1 MQNRLWL
8 TVLITVAM
16 AAGQCVAAQ
25 NVIEEAF
32 AGQDLHLTAGT
43 MTIYQPGP
51 DNQPPDEYG
60 DHILLFED
68 GFSGTIGDNHLTS
81 DSAVVWI
88 TLKSA
93 EHLGVAHLDYHA
105 QLYLEKNVSVQK
117 GDAAKTTYLNQMVVE
132 RGEALL
138 ASFLVTGEVFATV
151 QTRTEESATELK
163 KLAIYKNALAVLGTV
178 SSGPSE
184 PAIAKEAVVPGSA
197 DKPEPLPAPTPAS
210 VQREPEP
217 EFKYPVNLSAVW
229 QTPPVIEQTLSD
241 DSSKT
246 TTIIGRFYLWQK
258 KDEKGGLIEFQADSA
273 VVFSQSEQF
282 KETEDSA
289 TDNRVASGQVGS
301 VYFAGNVVMTEGTRT
316 MRANEVFYDFE
327 NGRALV
333 VNAEMRHFDPKRAV
347 PVYLRAEK
355 LRKVSESVFE
365 ADRITLTTSE
375 FYIPQVAMT
384 ASKMVLTDTTN
395 IDARSEE
402 GVDKSSYE
410 AVLRDVR
417 LKSNDR
423 TVFYWPKIR
432 TNFERPDLPIRQ
444 IRIGN
449 DSEFGTSVETRWYL
463 ARLLGR
469 EEPPGVD
476 STLAVDYFGK
486 RGAGAGVTV
495 RYQKPNYYGNVLGYI
510 LSDRGTDDLGRTS
523 DRKNQDSG
531 EDIRGRFRYQHRHF
545 LPYDWQATVETSYAS
560 DKNFLEWFYRSEFDT
575 GKAQETL
582 LHLKRLKENWAVSLL
597 NKFRITDHRTLT
609 EELPTVEFHLKGASF
624 WDHRLTYYSDN
635 QVSRMRNRFDP
646 DDEGPTDSEQ
656 FFTFAFTRH
665 EVDMPILWDT
675 VRVTPFVAGTFAID
689 DQDGF
694 RTGLDNTPA
703 ASPEDTGWFSEVGV
717 RMATMFH
724 GENQFVKSRLWDL
737 NGIRHIIRPHF
748 EMVAFDDSD
757 QPFQMRDMM
766 NFGVSQRWQ
775 TRRGPQENLRS
786 IDWMRLDIDST
797 WLSDDINNNR
807 PAKFMWNDSSIPTA
821 LRRTSGLFGT
831 MRDSVN
837 ADYTWRLSDTT
848 TILSDMNY
856 DIEDNRIQ
864 QYNIGV
870 TKFIYPDI
878 SYYIASRYLRPVV
891 IDVGEPDNIHEEGS
905 HSIVTAATYA
915 LNPRYSLV
923 FSQEYNTDYGKNVSS
938 DISLMRRYHRM
949 YCAITFSVDESRDRS
964 SVTFSIWPQ
973 GVKEMAFGSR
983 EYTGLVGAMSED

>member
-1 MQNRLWL
+1 MQNRLRV
-8 TVLITVAM
+8 TVLMAAVL
-16 AAGQCVAAQ
+16 AAGQCIAAQ
-25 NVIEEAF
+25 DALEEAF
-32 AGQDLHLTAGT
+32 AGQDLHLTAGK
-43 MTIYQPGP
+43 MTIYHAGP
-51 DNQPPDEYG
+51 DGQEPDAYG
-60 DHILLFED
+60 DQILLFED
-68 GFSGTIGDNHLTS
+68 GFSGTIGDNHLTA

-93 EHLGVAHLDYHA
+93 EHLGVEHLDYHA

-117 GDAAKTTYLNQMVVE
+117 GDAAKATYLKQMVVE

-138 ASFLVTGEVFATV
+138 TSFLVTGEVFATV
-151 QTRTEESATELK
+151 QTRSEAAAGDLK
-163 KLAIYKNALAVLGTV
+163 KLAIYNSALAVLGDV
-178 SSGPSE
+178 SSVRSE
-184 PAIAKEAVVPGSA
+184 PAIAEDAVVPGPA
-197 DKPEPLPAPTPAS
+197 EKPQPLPAPPPAR

-229 QTPPVIEQTLSD
+229 QRAPVIEQSLGD
-241 DSSKT
+241 DGTKT
-246 TTIIGRFYLWQK
+246 TSIIGRFYLWQK
-258 KDEKGGLIEFQADSA
+258 KDEQGGLVEFQADRA
-273 VVFSQSEQF
+273 VVFSGSEQF
-282 KETEDSA
+282 KEADESA
-289 TDNRVASGQVGS
+289 GDNLVASGQVSS

-316 MRANEVFYDFE
+316 MRADEVFYDFE
-327 NGRALV
+327 KSRALV
-333 VNAEMRHFDPKRAV
+333 VDAEMRTFDPKRAV

-355 LRKVSESVFE
+355 LRQVSESVFE

-395 IDARSEE
+395 IDARSEK

-410 AVLRDVR
+410 GVLRDVR
-417 LKSNDR
+417 LKMDDR

-432 TNFERPDLPIRQ
+432 TNFERPDLPIRK

-469 EEPPGVD
+469 KESPGVD

-486 RGAGAGVTV
+486 RGAGVGVTV
-495 RYQKPNYYGNVLGYI
+495 EYQREKYFGNVIGYI
-510 LSDRGTDDLGRTS
+510 LSNRGTDDLGRTS
-523 DRKNQDSG
+523 DRKNVDPG
-531 EDIRGRFRYQHRHF
+531 EDIRGRFRFQHRHF
-545 LPYDWQATVETSYAS
+545 LPYDWQATVEASYAS
-560 DKNFLEWFYRSEFDT
+560 DKNFLEWFYRSEFNT

-582 LHLKRLKENWAVSLL
+582 IHLKRLKDNWGFSLL

-624 WDHRLTYYSDN
+624 WDHRLTYYSDS
-635 QVSRMRNRFDP
+635 QVSRMRNRFAP
-646 DDEGPTDSEQ
+646 DDADADNPEQ

-675 VRVTPFVAGTFAID
+675 VRVTPFVAGTYAID

-694 RTGLDNTPA
+694 RTRLDNTA
-703 ASPEDTGWFSEVGV
+703 AAPDEAGWFSEAGV
-717 RMATMFH
+717 RVATMFY
-724 GENQFVKSRLWDL
+724 GQNQFVKSRLWDL

-748 EMVAFDDSD
+748 EAVAFDSSD

-775 TRRGPQENLRS
+775 TRRGPKENLRS
-786 IDWMRLDIDST
+786 LDWMRLDIDST

-807 PAKFMWNDSSIPTA
+807 PAKFIWNDSSIPTA

-837 ADYTWRLSDTT
+837 ADYTWRISDTA
-848 TILSDMNY
+848 TILSDINY
-856 DIEDNRIQ
+856 DIEDSRVQ
-864 QYNIGV
+864 QYNIGI

-878 SYYIASRYLRPVV
+878 SYYIASRYLKPVTV
-891 IDVGEPDNIHEEGS
+891 SVPTDDIFEQGS
-905 HSIVTAATYA
+905 HSLVTALTYA
-915 LNPRYSLV
+915 LNPRYTLM

-938 DISLMRRYHRM
+938 DISLMRRYH
-949 YCAITFSVDESRDRS
+949 
-964 SVTFSIWPQ
+964 
-973 GVKEMAFGSR
+973 
-983 EYTGLVGAMSED
+983 